1 MSPLSTWMSVPIQ
14 YFFTVSKDKAKI
26 ATKNTPIITTEFGRN
41 EMIPIFIFSLPRSG
55 STLLQKIIASSDKVD
70 TASEPWLLLPIL
82 YSQKETGI
90 VTEYSH
96 EHSLLALD
104 AVRDKLCAK
113 GVDYDNLVRE
123 YVEKLYEGLSK
134 SGTKYF
140 LDKTPRYYLIIEEI
154 LRTFPNAKVIFLFR
168 NPLSQL
174 ASHLQIHGGR
184 IRTMYFNAID
194 IFFGHKLLADGYKTA
209 GSKSLKLTYE
219 ELVSDTEEVRR
230 RLNEFLDL
238 TIESDVGKKINSVK
252 LSGQLGDPGLLANNI
267 KEVNE
272 ESLSKWK
279 VCVNSL
285 VRKILVRK
293 YLMSID
299 EAYFEYLGYSRNRLL
314 SDLAEIKVRRLV
326 GVRDC
331 FDMLYCWTNMKFQMA
346 LNFSPKN
353 SWSRFKRLS

>member
-1 MSPLSTWMSVPIQ
+1 MTEPP
-14 YFFTVSKDKAKI
+14 
-26 ATKNTPIITTEFGRN
+26 EFGRN

-174 ASHLQIHGGR
+174 ASHLQIHR
-184 IRTMYFNAID
+184 SRVWTMYFNAID
-194 IFFGHKLLADGYKTA
+194 ILYGHKLLAEGYKSA
-209 GSKSLKLTYE
+209 SDVALKVTYAQ
-219 ELVSDTEEVRR
+219 LVSETDAVRQK
-230 RLNEFLDL
+230 LNDFLGLDIHPDVTKNLHSVDL
-238 TIESDVGKKINSVK
+238 KGRM
-252 LSGQLGDPGLLANNI
+252 GDPELMANT
-267 KEVNE
+267 KQSVSDQ
-272 ESLSKWK
+272 SLEKWK
-279 VCVNSL
+279 ADVNSALRKVL
-285 VRKILVRK
+285 VKK
-293 YLMSID
+293 YLRSID
-299 EAYFEYLGYSRNRLL
+299 ESYFECLGQSREELMMELDRLRV
-314 SDLAEIKVRRLV
+314 ARLV
-326 GVRDC
+326 GFRDC
-331 FDMLYCWTNMKFQMA
+331 YDMIYCWLNMKFQLA
-346 LNFSPKN
+346 LNFSSKYR
-353 SWSRFKRLS
+353 WTRYKRLS